1 MRYIGENTMQDL
13 TIVIPCYEEKH
24 EIIDAIIK
32 EFEKLA
38 VEVIVVDDGS
48 KEPYPTAIKH
58 GVNFG
63 YGGSLLTGIKNAT
76 RPLIITMDGDGQHRV
91 GDAVN
96 LYIAW
101 KMMKDCDL
109 LIGSRRMKDE
119 EWHRMWGRKFLN
131 LIASVF
137 ATFYFQDLNSGMRI
151 FKKDIAF
158 GYRSI
163 LCRTFSFTTSLTM
176 SMICDGYRV
185 ESFPIEVNERK
196 YGESKV
202 NVLKHGMITL
212 YYIVIIGLA
221 LRTRRLRLWWRKIV
235 GKK

>member
-1 MRYIGENTMQDL
+1 MNDL
-13 TIVIPCYEEKH
+13 SIVIPVYEEDNRTVQRIARTLRKKG
-24 EIIDAIIK
+24 A
-32 EFEKLA
+32 
-38 VEVIVVDDGS
+38 EVLIVDDGS
-48 KEPYPTAIKH
+48 EKPIKGAILH
-58 GVNFG
+58 GFNSG
-63 YGGSLLTGIKNAT
+63 YGAALLTGIRNST
-76 RPLIITMDGDGQHRV
+76 RPLILTMDGDGQHQVRDV
-91 GDAVN
+91 FN
-96 LYIAW
+96 LYQAF
-101 KMMKDCDL
+101 KLMKCDM
-109 LIGSRRMKDE
+109 LIGSRRLKSE
-119 EWHRMWGRKFLN
+119 KWYRMWGRKFLN

-202 NVLKHGMITL
+202 NILKHGMITL
-212 YYIVIIGLA
+212 YYIVRIGLA